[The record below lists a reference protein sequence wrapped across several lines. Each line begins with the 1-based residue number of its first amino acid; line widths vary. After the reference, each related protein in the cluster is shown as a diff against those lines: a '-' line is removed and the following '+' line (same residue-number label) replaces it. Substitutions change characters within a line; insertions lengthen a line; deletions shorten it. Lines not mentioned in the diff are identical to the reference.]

1 MKSAGLKLYVLP
13 WFSFPSST
21 EIASSFFRGADLQVR
36 TTCWP
41 ATRLQTSV
49 PAWTGGTTANA
60 VPRISC
66 IFKPADFLHVRA
78 AVHRSA
84 LYGPNIAIS
93 GTINPFNCAV
103 WLNGRRGT
111 VHVNGSWTVDRVPV
125 M

>member
-78 AVHRSA
+78 AVHITDGSA
-84 LYGPNIAIS
+84 DS
-93 GTINPFNCAV
+93 GRP
-103 WLNGRRGT
+103 
-111 VHVNGSWTVDRVPV
+111 PV
-125 M
+125 QETLHLQGF